1 MLALLDEVAPEVILV
16 VLLLVKS
23 GNFLVQRSSGNG
35 SSNFK
40 LKDYQQFSLL
50 GKNMMMI
57 FFFQSQKFRYFNQ
70 NSRFY
75 HFDYKS
81 GKRIAA
87 LPLKTLFVAGN
98 E

>member
-40 LKDYQQFSLL
+40 LKDYKRFSL
-50 GKNMMMI
+50 
-57 FFFQSQKFRYFNQ
+57 FE
-70 NSRFY
+70 
-75 HFDYKS
+75 
-81 GKRIAA
+81 RI
-87 LPLKTLFVAGN
+87 
-98 E
+98 

>member
-35 SSNFK
+35 SSIFK
-40 LKDYQQFSLL
+40 LKDYQRFSLL
-50 GKNMMMI
+50 GNI
-57 FFFQSQKFRYFNQ
+57 FFFKAK
-70 NSRFY
+70 NSVI
-75 HFDYKS
+75 S
-81 GKRIAA
+81 IRIPASITLIVNWKKK

>member
-40 LKDYQQFSLL
+40 LKDYQRFSLL

-57 FFFQSQKFRYFNQ
+57 FFFKAK
-70 NSRFY
+70 NSAISIRILASITLIVNKIEYISIGMRFY
-75 HFDYKS
+75 
-81 GKRIAA
+81 
-87 LPLKTLFVAGN
+87 L
-98 E
+98 